1 MKLDPDVVWRRRMV
15 LLIWFILFLTIGF
28 TLGGC
33 NTVKGLS
40 EDLYNVAE
48 GIQNEMS
55 TTRNIN

>member
-1 MKLDPDVVWRRRMV
+1 MKKDPDVLWRRRMG
-15 LLIWFILFLTIGF
+15 LLIWFVVFLVIGF

-55 TTRNIN
+55 TTRNFD